1 MNELTKMQRHGWA
14 PLGSFIAR
22 IGAVLGITLLFTLL
36 SRPGFAMAETHRELL
51 KSPDGALVLLVE
63 TQPVLSLSVERDGQ
77 IAIPKS
83 PAGIV
88 LERSGALPGNLR
100 CLAVKRAV
108 VNESFTLPV
117 GKRSQLRNQ
126 ANELELDFG
135 SEPGQVKFSLILRA
149 YNEGVA
155 YRYRIRGSG
164 EDTVV
169 SEASGFR
176 IPVASNAWFAKYVSY
191 YESIYRI
198 RPAWT
203 AFADDIQLPALF
215 KTPARQWVYLT
226 EADVDG
232 SYAGARLHVAD
243 PATGLLGYKLEG
255 HPHSA
260 LPWETPW
267 RVAIVTSDLKALV
280 ESSLIVVLGKPS
292 AIADTS
298 WIKPGADIFPWV
310 TGPLTNN
317 SSLDRMKQ
325 FVDLAAALGWGWI
338 EFDNALALDDPGTTY
353 KPPERWM
360 DCPWFPQLTAY
371 AASKN
376 IAVYGWDHWHN
387 FDTAEKRRKYLDWY
401 VANGFKGIKVDF
413 LESDSQERYRFR
425 EEMARDCA
433 ERKLLVSYHGDATP
447 RGMERRW
454 PNIAT
459 YEGVLGEE
467 YYQGFE
473 GVAKDLVASPTYNV
487 NLVFTRNVA
496 GSMDYTPTDLDRK
509 GRLTTSAHEMALA
522 VVFESGWQSMGIDP
536 ESAKEYPKALAFL
549 KNLPSTWDDIR
560 FIDGSPDEFAV
571 VARRKGNDWWI
582 AGINAGTA
590 RTVHLKLDFLKPGS
604 YSSTLYQD
612 DPATLHAIEATGTGI
627 EATPLTFDAKMPLT
641 ITLAPNGGFGLR
653 VDDSAL
659 AR

>member
-1 MNELTKMQRHGWA
+1 M
-14 PLGSFIAR
+14 
-22 IGAVLGITLLFTLL
+22 VGITTLFAVM
-36 SRPGFAMAETHRELL
+36 SCPGFGIAETHREVLR
-51 KSPDGALVLLVE
+51 SPDGRLVLHVE

-77 IAIPKS
+77 IAIPSS

-88 LERSGALPGNLR
+88 LERSGAFPGNLR
-100 CLAVKRAV
+100 CMGAKRSV
-108 VNESFTLPV
+108 INESFALPA
-117 GKRSQLRNQ
+117 GKRSRVQNR

-135 SEPGQVKFSLILRA
+135 SANEQVQFSIVLRA
-149 YNEGVA
+149 YDEGVA
-155 YRYRIRGSG
+155 YRYRIHGSG

-176 IPVASNAWFAKYVSY
+176 IPVASTAWFAKYVSY
-191 YESIYRI
+191 YESIYQI
-198 RPAWT
+198 QPAWT
-203 AFADDIQLPALF
+203 AYVDDIQVPALF
-215 KTPARQWVYLT
+215 KTPGGQWIYLT

-232 SYAGARLHVAD
+232 SYAGARLHIVD
-243 PATGLLGYKLEG
+243 PATGLLSYKLEG
-255 HPHSA
+255 HPHSQK
-260 LPWETPW
+260 PWETPW
-267 RVAIVTSDLKALV
+267 RVAMVTTDLRALV
-280 ESSLIVVLGKPS
+280 ESSLVVVLGKPS

-298 WIKPGADIFPWV
+298 WIKPGTDIFPWV

-317 SSLDRMKQ
+317 SSLERMKQ
-325 FVDLAAALGWGWI
+325 FVDLAADLGWGWI
-338 EFDNALALDDPGTTY
+338 EFDNALALEDPGTTY

-387 FDTAEKRRKYLDWY
+387 FDTAEKRSKYLDWY
-401 VANGFKGIKVDF
+401 VAKGFKGIKVDF

-425 EEMARDCA
+425 EEMAHDCA
-433 ERKLLVSYHGDATP
+433 ERKLLVSFHGDVTP
-447 RGMERRW
+447 RSMERRW

-467 YYQGFE
+467 YYQGF
-473 GVAKDLVASPTYNV
+473 AKGLSASPTYNV

-496 GSMDYTPTDLDRK
+496 GSMDYTPTDLGRK

-536 ESAKEYPKALAFL
+536 ESAMNFPNALAFL
-549 KNLPSTWDDIR
+549 KKLPSTWDDIR
-560 FIDGSPDEFAV
+560 FIDGNPDEFAI
-571 VARRKGNDWWI
+571 VARRKGRDWWI
-582 AGINAGTA
+582 AGINSGTA

-612 DPATLHAIEATGTGI
+612 DPKTTHASSVTETKIAATSVN
-627 EATPLTFDAKMPLT
+627 FDTKTPLT
-641 ITLAPNGGFGLR
+641 ITIAPNGGFGLKIE
-653 VDDSAL
+653 DSAL
-659 AR
+659 SK